1 MLIVFLEPIN
11 CSKICVFTA
20 TAQTNKSLVLY
31 LLLDITDESFE
42 KVLYNQWFIW
52 VQDLHRRNICTNICH
67 MDTLQK

>member
-11 CSKICVFTA
+11 CPKICLFTA

-42 KVLYNQWFIW
+42 KVLYNQWLMK

-67 MDTLQK
+67 MGTLQK